1 MGRKRGGYGTGEMSY
16 KHVVKMRVNA
26 NTYNK
31 LVELQESRGLC
42 MAQLLR
48 ELVNKGLKVE
58 NTEKQQT

>member
-1 MGRKRGGYGTGEMSY
+1 MVRKRGGYLTGELSY

-31 LVELQESRGLC
+31 LVELQDSKGLC

-48 ELVNKGLKVE
+48 ELVNKGLEME
-58 NTEKQQT
+58 NTDK

>member
-1 MGRKRGGYGTGEMSY
+1 MVRKRVGYLTGELSY

-31 LVELQESRGLC
+31 LVKLQDSKGLC

-48 ELVNKGLKVE
+48 ELVNKGLEVE
-58 NTEKQQT
+58 NIDK